1 MEIECH
7 GRSRSHGS
15 GPGPLTERPQLPRN
29 FERNLYERKDILEQR
44 DGRFA
49 ATVTQAAY
57 RAEGRVL
64 SCLKGLVLA
73 VEHFRGLLGVFVDGD
88 CELAVHRG
96 NEVRII
102 CSECLKDP
110 FKVFVDE
117 DQGRN
122 ALSDPVLYL
131 FLKPRDPKAHVLAD
145 GARRAFDV
153 GVGRIDNTELLV
165 FRQLL
170 HFENQLSVPIG
181 GGDRAPDTPELNV
194 GGEPL
199 RLFDVFR
206 GPHFTLLRPFGHDGQ
221 LSGRELRGVKRVD
234 VSKAQK
240 QDSGAQVYVDAFGH
254 IAAAYGLGKG
264 EYMLVR
270 PDGYVG

>member
-1 MEIECH
+1 M
-7 GRSRSHGS
+7 
-15 GPGPLTERPQLPRN
+15 P
-29 FERNLYERKDILEQR
+29 
-44 DGRFA
+44 
-49 ATVTQAAY
+49 
-57 RAEGRVL
+57 
-64 SCLKGLVLA
+64 CLA
-73 VEHFRGLLGVFVDGD
+73 PYW
-88 CELAVHRG
+88 
-96 NEVRII
+96 I
-102 CSECLKDP
+102 CFL
-110 FKVFVDE
+110 
-117 DQGRN
+117 
-122 ALSDPVLYL
+122 DPVIL
-131 FLKPRDPKAHVLAD
+131 
-145 GARRAFDV
+145 RRTCSPMV
-153 GVGRIDNTELLV
+153 PEKLLMWAWAASTTPN
-165 FRQLL
+165 FSS
-170 HFENQLSVPIG
+170 SVNSFTSKINLVCQSA